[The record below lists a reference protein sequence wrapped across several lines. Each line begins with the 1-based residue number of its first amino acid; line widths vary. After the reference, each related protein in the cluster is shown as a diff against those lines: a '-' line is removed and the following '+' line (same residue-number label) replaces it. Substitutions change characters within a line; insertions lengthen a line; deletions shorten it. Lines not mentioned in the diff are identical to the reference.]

1 MILKRTRTFFFT
13 CLLVAGGS
21 SLAGQTQGVA
31 DLLNAIRVDT
41 LQSLLRQLTGEEAVL
56 VNDNIATIHSR
67 YFSEPGNELAFHLIK
82 EKMEDYGWE
91 VKVFPFGTGN
101 GKNLIC
107 RLPSSTGQPKEVM
120 LGAHYDSM
128 PPGTDAPGADD
139 NATGCSALL
148 EVARVLANEDFP
160 FSVTLA
166 FWDEEELG
174 LIGSTQYANYLL
186 ANDLVL
192 AAYLNLDML
201 GWDGNGDN
209 QVEVQLR
216 QEAMSAQLASK
227 AVWADSIFD
236 FGLEVVVKL
245 PGVANSDHGPFWANG
260 FTAIS
265 LSESYFTDFNPH
277 YHTITD
283 ELANINLPYFE
294 KLTKLALATFLEFGY
309 EITGATLSDS
319 MPDFKG
325 KLQVFPNPASG
336 ISVVFFEGEMVRL
349 NWRLVSGTTGQIAV
363 EGTTDLSTFN
373 LDLTGLPT
381 GFYHLLCWNEN
392 AVIGHQKILKH

>member
-1 MILKRTRTFFFT
+1 MKRTRTLFLT
-13 CLLVAGGS
+13 CLLAAWGS
-21 SLAGQTQGVA
+21 SLVGQTPGVA
-31 DLLNAIRVDT
+31 DLLNAIRLDT
-41 LQSLLRQLTGEEAVL
+41 LHSLLRQLTGEEAVM

-67 YFSEPGNELAFHLIK
+67 YFTEPGNELAFQFIK
-82 EKMEDYGWE
+82 EKMEGYGWDVE
-91 VKVFPFGTGN
+91 VFPFGTGN

-107 RLPSSTGQPKEVM
+107 RLPSSTGQAKEVM
-120 LGAHYDSM
+120 LGAHYDNM
-128 PPGTDAPGADD
+128 PPGADAPGADD

-160 FSVTLA
+160 FSMTLA

-186 ANDLVL
+186 ANDLAL

-216 QEAMSAQLASK
+216 PEAMSAQLASK

-236 FGLEVVVKL
+236 IGLEVVVKL

-277 YHTITD
+277 YHSITD
-283 ELANINLPYFE
+283 ELVHINLPYFE
-294 KLTKLALATFLEFGY
+294 KLTKLALAIFLEFGY
-309 EITGATLSDS
+309 EITGATPTVF
-319 MPDFKG
+319 MPEFQG

-336 ISVVFFEGEMVRL
+336 ISVVFFEGEMKGL
-349 NWRLVSGTTGQIAV
+349 NWRLVSGVSGQIAL
-363 EGTTDLSTFN
+363 EGSTDLPTFN
-373 LDLTGLPT
+373 LDLTGLPA
-381 GFYHLLCWNEN
+381 GVYHLICWNEN
-392 AVIGHQKILKH
+392 AVMGHQKILKH